1 MTTEDMTE
9 ERRRWLAVL
18 ARAPGDELAAAVE
31 GAGAPP
37 CRVVRAAETG
47 LVMVRGR
54 AGGTGERFNLGE
66 MTVSRCTVTDDE
78 GRLGVGWIAGRDK
91 RKAEAVARLDLLL
104 QRPEGALLKA
114 RVVAPL
120 AAAQAATREAR
131 AAKAAATK
139 VEFFTMVRGD
149 V

>member
-1 MTTEDMTE
+1 MTE
-9 ERRRWLAVL
+9 ERRCWLAVL
-18 ARAPGDELAAAVE
+18 ARAPGAELEAAVAAAV
-31 GAGAPP
+31 APP

-66 MTVSRCTVTDDE
+66 MTASRCTVTDDE

-91 RKAEAVARLDLLL
+91 RKAEMVARLDLLL
-104 QRPEGALLKA
+104 QRPDGAGLRA

-120 AAAQAATREAR
+120 AAHQAAARDTR
-131 AAKAAATK
+131 AAKAAATR
-139 VEFFTMVRGD
+139 VDFFTMVRGD

>member
-1 MTTEDMTE
+1 MTE

-18 ARAPGDELAAAVE
+18 ARAPGAALESAVAA
-31 GAGAPP
+31 AGAPP

-78 GRLGVGWIAGRDK
+78 GRLGVGWVAGRDR
-91 RKAEAVARLDLLL
+91 RKAEMVARLDLLL
-104 QRPEGALLKA
+104 QRPEGAGLRA

-120 AAAQAATREAR
+120 AAAQAMARETR

-139 VEFFTMVRGD
+139 VDFFTMVRGD